1 MHASKLLGMDVYKA
15 AFTLFWFGG
24 ALLVAIGLLPSVIG
38 RIIFGGVDFF
48 LLAGV
53 FFLLAA
59 MGIHMVHRESF

>member
-15 AFTLFWFGG
+15 AFALFWFGG
-24 ALLVAIGLLPSVIG
+24 AMLVAIGLLPSVIG
-38 RIIFGGVDFF
+38 RIIFGGIDLF

-59 MGIHMVHRESF
+59 MGIRMVHRESF